1 MYLSRLIYECVK
13 NVIYLGDEGFT
24 YESFVAGDYD
34 NNLDY
39 ATSINNVFTP
49 LNKAIHRL
57 SDRNKIKNKVV
68 GIGMVGVNGLADISD
83 YSKDIKKITNVF
95 SLSSNGMYFRNEFR
109 EYGRDKIVI
118 MNPSSSSVYY
128 MEYMQDI
135 KHFTR
140 DDFFKKEIADNEYEE
155 RDIDLKEY
163 GITDT
168 ICSYIIEFVQ
178 GHLLENIDSSLANM
192 HRAHAEQCF
201 DDLETQQTSFS
212 QRVVHKA
219 YRI

>member
-68 GIGMVGVNGLADISD
+68 GIGMVGVNGLAEISD

-163 GITDT
+163 GITES
-168 ICSYIIEFVQ
+168 I
-178 GHLLENIDSSLANM
+178 
-192 HRAHAEQCF
+192 
-201 DDLETQQTSFS
+201 FS
-212 QRVVHKA
+212 NK
-219 YRI
+219 

>member
-1 MYLSRLIYECVK
+1 
-13 NVIYLGDEGFT
+13 
-24 YESFVAGDYD
+24 
-34 NNLDY
+34 
-39 ATSINNVFTP
+39 
-49 LNKAIHRL
+49 
-57 SDRNKIKNKVV
+57 
-68 GIGMVGVNGLADISD
+68 
-83 YSKDIKKITNVF
+83 
-95 SLSSNGMYFRNEFR
+95 
-109 EYGRDKIVI
+109 

-168 ICSYIIEFVQ
+168 MCSYIIEFVQ

-192 HRAHAEQCF
+192 HRAYAEQCF